1 MTAYS
6 PIYTFR
12 PLFILLFGLFFIAF
26 PACSSTHQIKEDNTA
41 EIQKSSEDGTQEYQ
55 TKYRRDED
63 LTMHL
68 RKINGVRVRG
78 DGPSA
83 TITIR
88 GGEVSSFNANTTPLF
103 VIDGQTV
110 NNSYSAIYNMV
121 NSHQIKRIEV
131 LKGADAAGY
140 GIRGANGVIIIDL
153 Q

>member
-1 MTAYS
+1 MTAHS
-6 PIYTFR
+6 PIHIFR
-12 PLFILLFGLFFIAF
+12 PLFILLFGLSFIAF
-26 PACSSTHQIKEDNTA
+26 TACSSTHQIKEDNTA

>member
-1 MTAYS
+1 MTAHS
-6 PIYTFR
+6 SFPIFK
-12 PLFILLFGLFFIAF
+12 PFLILTFGLALLAF
-26 PACSSTHQIKEDNTA
+26 SACSSTNDIKGDEA
-41 EIQKSSEDGTQEYQ
+41 SELQKTSEDGTQEYQ